1 MTVVP
6 PDDELFDTLYDE
18 DPLFIDDKQVGCRV
32 PPPPAWRV
40 SQRAVDELVDF
51 ARLQL
56 DLAWLEVREHRRRA
70 RFEAAILDP
79 RER

>member
-32 PPPPAWRV
+32 PPPPAWQPSARTMPRTSSCSRRSPSIASV
-40 SQRAVDELVDF
+40 S
-51 ARLQL
+51 
-56 DLAWLEVREHRRRA
+56 W
-70 RFEAAILDP
+70 P
-79 RER
+79 G